1 MRNAFQLILRNMV
14 RFGVVAIL
22 GTVIHYIGCTV
33 IIVSTA
39 AVGYFLFQAF
49 HPDGD
54 ILMPMVTYVAAGYM
68 VAAW

>member
-1 MRNAFQLILRNMV
+1 MV

-39 AVGYFLFQAF
+39 AVGYFVFQA
-49 HPDGD
+49 
-54 ILMPMVTYVAAGYM
+54 LA
-68 VAAW
+68 